1 MPHLA
6 SPGQALPRRSAGESC
21 GLIPPKSLRASL
33 TEATEGTETGASA
46 AVALGVGHLAPG
58 LDAAGGGEPVTRTGG
73 APVKAVG
80 FAPIDVH
87 VRPVKN
93 VGFNA
98 TVVMQF
104 CLASYGGSGCLV
116 DDLAHLRGVESP

>member
-1 MPHLA
+1 MQP
-6 SPGQALPRRSAGESC
+6 
-21 GLIPPKSLRASL
+21 
-33 TEATEGTETGASA
+33 
-46 AVALGVGHLAPG
+46 VALGVGHLAPG
-58 LDAAGGGEPVTRTGG
+58 LDAAGGGEPVTR
-73 APVKAVG
+73 AAVARRLKQLASL
-80 FAPIDVH
+80 APIDVH